1 MLPSSGPLWFRR
13 VRTYATRTGQ
23 IPCTTAIS
31 LDRCSCLTEL
41 GPNSTDDFVGTTA
54 ELFGI
59 DPNDMPIALLQVLV
73 PLDVAGP
80 LTLVEPVLHPLVFH
94 PDTPPLPPHVDPR
107 NKSTT
112 RISNVD
118 LGGGFRKS
126 SIDQQQS
133 GARLLRRF
141 RASIHPTE
149 GVEQHPDTPT
159 PRTQ

>member
-1 MLPSSGPLWFRR
+1 MLPSSGPLWCRR

-73 PLDVAGP
+73 PFDVSSP
-80 LTLVEPVLHPLVFH
+80 LTLVEPVLHALVFH

-107 NKSTT
+107 DKSTT

-118 LGGGFRKS
+118 LGGGFR
-126 SIDQQQS
+126 
-133 GARLLRRF
+133 
-141 RASIHPTE
+141 
-149 GVEQHPDTPT
+149 
-159 PRTQ
+159 